1 MLENGLA
8 LAWNGGGKKNRVH
21 FLNTVYFSSLCIIKN
36 KQKQYEKV
44 IDYDCVLVRNVDRM

>member
-1 MLENGLA
+1 MRGM
-8 LAWNGGGKKNRVH
+8 GSFKKNRVH

-44 IDYDCVLVRNVDRM
+44 IDYDCVLVRNVDRV

>member
-1 MLENGLA
+1 MRRF
-8 LAWNGGGKKNRVH
+8 KKNRVH

-44 IDYDCVLVRNVDRM
+44 VDYDCVLVRDVDRV

>member
-1 MLENGLA
+1 MGSF
-8 LAWNGGGKKNRVH
+8 KKNRVH

-44 IDYDCVLVRNVDRM
+44 VDYDCVPVSDVDRV